1 MADKEKKVKKKKK
14 EEEAPAAAAPAPA
27 AAPAADTRTSSKGS
41 SKKAKRSGSNVFSM
55 FSQHQVAEFKEGFQL
70 MDHDKDGII
79 TKNDLRATF
88 DAVGKLANEKE
99 LDEMINEAP
108 GPINFTQLLGLFG
121 NRMADSGGTDD
132 DEVVIAAFKSFDESG
147 TIDSERF
154 RHALMTWGDKFSA
167 KEVDDAF
174 DAMEIDDKGRID
186 TLALIQLLTA
196 APEEEEEGAAA

>member
-14 EEEAPAAAAPAPA
+14 EDAPADAAPAPA
-27 AAPAADTRTSSKGS
+27 AETRTSSKGSKSS

-55 FSQHQVAEFKEGFQL
+55 FSQTQVAEFKEAFQL

-79 TKNDLRATF
+79 SKSDLRATF
-88 DAVGKLANEKE
+88 DQVGKLSNEKE
-99 LDEMINEAP
+99 LDEMVNEAS

-121 NRMADSGGTDD
+121 NRMQDSGGSDD
-132 DEVVIAAFKSFDESG
+132 DAVVIEAFKSFDKDG
-147 TIDSERF
+147 TIDSETF

-174 DAMEIDDKGRID
+174 DAMEIDDNGKID
-186 TLALIQLLTA
+186 TAALITMLTGA
-196 APEEEEEGAAA
+196 EEEEGAGEAA

>member
-14 EEEAPAAAAPAPA
+14 EEGDAPA
-27 AAPAADTRTSSKGS
+27 AAPAAETRASSKGS

-55 FSQHQVAEFKEGFQL
+55 FSQTQVAEFKEAFAL

-79 TKNDLRATF
+79 SKSDLRATF
-88 DAVGKLANEKE
+88 DDVGKLSNEKE

-108 GPINFTQLLGLFG
+108 GPINFTQLLSLFAL
-121 NRMADSGGTDD
+121 RMQDSGGSDD
-132 DEVVIAAFKSFDESG
+132 DEVVIAAFKSFDENG
-147 TIDSERF
+147 TIDGERF
-154 RHALMTWGDKFSA
+154 RHALMTWGDKFSS

-186 TLALIQLLTA
+186 TNALIALLTA
-196 APEEEEEGAAA
+196 GAEDEEGGGEAA

>member
-14 EEEAPAAAAPAPA
+14 EEAGGETPAETPPAT
-27 AAPAADTRTSSKGS
+27 TRSSSKGS

-55 FSQHQVAEFKEGFQL
+55 FSQAQVAEFKEAFQL

-79 TKNDLRATF
+79 SKSDLRATF
-88 DAVGKLANEKE
+88 DAVGKLSNEKE
-99 LDEMINEAP
+99 LDEMVNEAP

-121 NRMADSGGTDD
+121 TRMADSGGTDD
-132 DEVVIAAFKSFDESG
+132 DEVVVAAFKSFDEGG

-154 RHALMTWGDKFSA
+154 RHALMTWGDKFTA

-174 DAMEIDDKGRID
+174 DAMEIDDNGRID
-186 TLALIQLLTA
+186 TQALITLLTA
-196 APEEEEEGAAA
+196 AQEEEGGEAA